1 MSLNN
6 NISDDDEI
14 FLKEFLKDFYRQ
26 IIKIEYYPKFR
37 NILKEW
43 IKDYLNY
50 NEKDPEM
57 ILKFMKN
64 HKENENW
71 FSSLIGFFYEHILN
85 NKIDKCLILNFY
97 LSSIKNYENDDK
109 KKLNSIDIILDKN
122 DFMIKNLENVH
133 VMSHGNNDQFENFNG
148 LKINLRKDEINIMEK
163 YFDSLDKCSNEIQ
176 SDYIKKKESVEFGI
190 GKFKD
195 KHKTLEFYSISAEE
209 GNSSAQNN

>member
-6 NISDDDEI
+6 NISKDNEI

-50 NEKDPEM
+50 NEKNPEI
-57 ILKFMKN
+57 ILKLMEN

-71 FSSLIGFFYEHILN
+71 FSSLIGFFYEHILDK
-85 NKIDKCLILNFY
+85 KIDECLILNFY
-97 LSSIKNYENDDK
+97 LSSIKNYENDDDK
-109 KKLNSIDIILDKN
+109 KKLNSMYQLINIIISKYLLSFHYYRDIILDKN
-122 DFMIKNLENVH
+122 DFMVKNLENVH
-133 VMSHGNNDQFENFNG
+133 VMSHGNDQFENFNG

-163 YFDSLDKCSNEIQ
+163 YFDSLDKCPNEIQ
-176 SDYIKKKESVEFGI
+176 SDYIKKKESE
-190 GKFKD
+190 
-195 KHKTLEFYSISAEE
+195 
-209 GNSSAQNN
+209 

>member
-6 NISDDDEI
+6 NISKDNEI

-50 NEKDPEM
+50 NEKNPEI
-57 ILKFMKN
+57 ILKLMEN

-71 FSSLIGFFYEHILN
+71 FSSLIGFFYEHILDK
-85 NKIDKCLILNFY
+85 KIDKCLILNFY
-97 LSSIKNYENDDK
+97 LSSIKNYENDDDK
-109 KKLNSIDIILDKN
+109 KKLNSMYQLINIIISKYLLSFHYYRDIILDKN
-122 DFMIKNLENVH
+122 DFMVKNLENVH
-133 VMSHGNNDQFENFNG
+133 VMSHGNDQFENFNG

-163 YFDSLDKCSNEIQ
+163 YFDSLDKCPNEIQ
-176 SDYIKKKESVEFGI
+176 SDYIKKKESE
-190 GKFKD
+190 
-195 KHKTLEFYSISAEE
+195 
-209 GNSSAQNN
+209 